1 MENLNCDECR
11 KFDPKY
17 VCVPSKRLI
26 NKNFKA
32 IGVSNDVL

>member
-17 VCVPSKRLI
+17 VCVPLKKTHQQEFQGYRCQQ
-26 NKNFKA
+26 
-32 IGVSNDVL
+32 